1 MQQTRASTA
10 GADVDAEEYAT
21 AGHDADG
28 GAAGAG
34 DEDLARPRGPDPG
47 RLRRVALA
55 GLYQSDRKLGWDWDL
70 GPLSS

>member
-34 DEDLARPRGPDPG
+34 DEDLARPRGPLVG
-47 RLRRVALA
+47 RRLHWVVLA
-55 GLYQSDRKLGWDWDL
+55 GLYQSDRKLG
-70 GPLSS
+70 